1 MHKTRSV
8 AIHQSAL
15 RFLNASQVYC
25 VLALLRPPNL
35 TPLHRRE
42 ARVIMG
48 RRLSSWTTNQRRFI
62 QPVRNELD
70 KVKWATFCI
79 HENAWHV
86 LDSAKARTR
95 IKEYNEQTPSPQ
107 PPFSLALI
115 NTGKQ
120 QWRTDDAPDDENTAP
135 AEQQPR
141 SPQQILLAPVMAMMA
156 MGSPSKS
163 KGSPRDP
170 FSSPKQSSSPPRSSA
185 PGGSLTDRVRTSQP
199 PQPPRPTARYPRG
212 LAVRPRA

>member
-1 MHKTRSV
+1 
-8 AIHQSAL
+8 
-15 RFLNASQVYC
+15 
-25 VLALLRPPNL
+25 
-35 TPLHRRE
+35 
-42 ARVIMG
+42 MG
-48 RRLSSWTTNQRRFI
+48 RNKAQWTTNQHRF
-62 QPVRNELD
+62 VLWVVNESGH
-70 KVKWATFCI
+70 KRWATF
-79 HENAWHV
+79 NKKTDTWVV
-86 LDSAKARTR
+86 LDPKKALLK

-120 QWRTDDAPDDENTAP
+120 QWRIDDAPDDENTAP

-141 SPQQILLAPVMAMMA
+141 SPLQKILLAPVVAMMA

-199 PQPPRPTARYPRG
+199 PLHPRPTVRYPRG
-212 LAVRPRA
+212 LATRPRA